1 MSRAFDRFKA
11 SAFLVILAGYLV
23 FNYPF
28 MQLRIPPTGFGI
40 PLGELVL
47 IVVLLSTDLPRV
59 LLRMNATVFLFPFLV
74 WWSWGLG
81 RFVFDTVEQGFWA
94 LRDSTQLIESLFL
107 VAGFTLAGQ
116 PGMGARLIR
125 WLHLIMVI
133 SCLYGLLFVIE
144 GDIKEISPTL
154 PGASDQAIPIFVLFA
169 TTGTILLWGATF
181 CMIQT
186 PRSQAGRIRYA
197 LAAGFL
203 VAYALLVLQARTTYI
218 QLLAVAGLI
227 LVCRPRAFRPLA
239 FAIPLL
245 FVSLIV
251 ITALDFRISG
261 RLTTEI
267 SLSFF
272 WDHFLSSF
280 GISNGEVGAAV
291 TSAASGVDM
300 RLVWWTRLYDKL
312 TADEVTLITGL
323 GYGIPLTDFRDP
335 LGTLVREPH
344 NSIISVTARL
354 GLIGIVA
361 WTWMQVELFR
371 AGFHAYRACLRT
383 GRREAA
389 NLILII
395 LAFAVLTLAGCLG
408 EDMMEKPY
416 NAIPYY
422 ALWGFLLRI
431 AYQLR
436 TEASPD
442 NFAYRAPQAVAA
454 SRPSTL

>member
-11 SAFLVILAGYLV
+11 SAFLVIVAGYLV

-59 LLRMNATVFLFPFLV
+59 LMRMNATVFLFPFLV

-107 VAGFTLAGQ
+107 VAGFTLAGR
-116 PGMGARLIR
+116 PGMMARLVR
-125 WLHLIMVI
+125 WLPPIMVI
-133 SCLYGLLFVIE
+133 CCLYGLLFVFQEAIE
-144 GDIKEISPTL
+144 AISPTL
-154 PGASDQAIPIFVLFA
+154 PGASDQAIPIFGLFA
-169 TTGTILLWGATF
+169 TTGTMLLWAASF

-186 PRSQAGRIRYA
+186 PQSQAGRIGYA

-203 VAYALLVLQARTTYI
+203 VAYAMIALQARTTYT
-218 QLLAVAGLI
+218 QLLAVAGLM
-227 LVCRPRAFRPLA
+227 LVCNPRALRPLA

-245 FVSLIV
+245 FVLLIV
-251 ITALDFRISG
+251 ITATGLQISG

-272 WDHFLSSF
+272 LDHFLSGF
-280 GISNGEVGAAV
+280 GISNGEAGV
-291 TSAASGVDM
+291 TSAASGVDL
-300 RLVWWTRLYDKL
+300 RLGWWTRLYDQL
-312 TADEVTLITGL
+312 TADEVTLLTGL

-335 LGTLVREPH
+335 LGTVVREPH

-354 GLIGIVA
+354 GLIGIFA

-389 NLILII
+389 NLIFII
-395 LAFAVLTLAGCLG
+395 LAFAVLTLASCLG
-408 EDMMEKPY
+408 EDTMEKPY

-442 NFAYRAPQAVAA
+442 HSAYSAPEMIGVSGA
-454 SRPSTL
+454 STS

>member
-59 LLRMNATVFLFPFLV
+59 LMRMNATVFLFPFLV

-116 PGMGARLIR
+116 LGTMARLVR
-125 WLHLIMVI
+125 WLQPPILVI
-133 SCLYGLLFVIE
+133 SCLYGLLYPFAD
-144 GDIKEISPTL
+144 DIRAISPTI
-154 PGASDQAIPIFVLFA
+154 PGASGQAISIMELFA
-169 TTGTILLWGATF
+169 STGTILLWGASV

-186 PRSQAGRIRYA
+186 PQSQAGRIRYA

-203 VAYALLVLQARTTYI
+203 VAYALLVLQARTTYT
-218 QLLAVAGLI
+218 QLLAVAGLV
-227 LVCRPRAFRPLA
+227 LVCNPRALRPLA

-245 FVSLIV
+245 FVLLIV
-251 ITALDFRISG
+251 ISATGLQISG

-267 SLSFF
+267 SPSFF
-272 WDHFLSSF
+272 LDHFLSGF
-280 GISNGEVGAAV
+280 GISNGEAGV
-291 TSAASGVDM
+291 TSAASGVDL
-300 RLVWWTRLYDKL
+300 RLGWWTRLYDQL
-312 TADEVTLITGL
+312 TADEVTLLTGL

-335 LGTLVREPH
+335 LGTVVREPH

-354 GLIGIVA
+354 GLIGIFA

-389 NLILII
+389 NLIFII
-395 LAFAVLTLAGCLG
+395 LAFAVLTLASCLG
-408 EDMMEKPY
+408 EDTMEKPY

-431 AYQLR
+431 AYRLR

-442 NFAYRAPQAVAA
+442 HSAYSAPEMVGV
-454 SRPSTL
+454 SRPSTS

>member
-47 IVVLLSTDLPRV
+47 VVVLLSTDLPRV

-81 RFVFDTVEQGFWA
+81 RCIFDTVEQGFWA

-107 VAGFTLAGQ
+107 VAGFTVAGQ
-116 PGMGARLIR
+116 PGMMKRLVR
-125 WLHLIMVI
+125 WLRPIMVI
-133 SCLYGLLFVIE
+133 SCLYGLLFVFLDDIE
-144 GDIKEISPTL
+144 AISPTL
-154 PGASDQAIPIFVLFA
+154 PGASDQAIPIFGLFA
-169 TTGTILLWGATF
+169 ITGTMLLLGASF
-181 CMIQT
+181 LMIQT
-186 PRSQAGRIRYA
+186 PESQARRIRYG

-203 VAYALLVLQARTTYI
+203 VAYALLALQARTTYT
-218 QLLAVAGLI
+218 QLLALAGLM
-227 LVCRPRAFRPLA
+227 LVCRPRALRPLA
-239 FAIPLL
+239 LAIPLL
-245 FVSLIV
+245 IVLLIV
-251 ITALDFRISG
+251 ITATGLQVSG
-261 RLTTEI
+261 RMTTQI

-272 WDHFLSSF
+272 WDHFLSGF
-280 GISNGEVGAAV
+280 GISNGEAGV
-291 TSAASGVDM
+291 TAAASGVDL
-300 RLVWWTRLYDKL
+300 RLSWWTRLYDKL

-335 LGTLVREPH
+335 LGVVVREPH

-361 WTWMQVELFR
+361 WIWMQVELFR
-371 AGFHAYRACLRT
+371 AGFHAYRACRRT

-408 EDMMEKPY
+408 EDIMEKPY

-436 TEASPD
+436 TEASLD
-442 NFAYRAPQAVAA
+442 HSAYSAPEMIGI
-454 SRPSTL
+454 SRPSTS

>member
-11 SAFLVILAGYLV
+11 SAFLVVFAGYLL

-59 LLRMNATVFLFPFLV
+59 LMRMNATVFLFPFLV

-107 VAGFTLAGQ
+107 VAGFALAGQ
-116 PGMGARLIR
+116 PGMMARLVR
-125 WLHLIMVI
+125 WLRPIMVI

-144 GDIKEISPTL
+144 DDIKAISPTL
-154 PGASDQAIPIFVLFA
+154 PGASDQARPIFEVFA
-169 TTGTILLWGATF
+169 TTGTILLWGASV
-181 CMIQT
+181 CVIQT
-186 PRSQAGRIRYA
+186 PQSQAGRIGYA

-203 VAYALLVLQARTTYI
+203 VAYALLALQARTTYT
-218 QLLAVAGLI
+218 QLLAVAGLV
-227 LVCRPRAFRPLA
+227 LVCNPRALRPLA

-245 FVSLIV
+245 FVLLIV
-251 ITALDFRISG
+251 ISATGLQISG

-267 SLSFF
+267 SPSFF
-272 WDHFLSSF
+272 LDHFLSGF
-280 GISNGEVGAAV
+280 GISNGEAGV
-291 TSAASGVDM
+291 TSAASGVDL
-300 RLVWWTRLYDKL
+300 RLGWWTRLYDQL
-312 TADEVTLITGL
+312 TADEVTLLTGL

-335 LGTLVREPH
+335 LGTVVREPH

-354 GLIGIVA
+354 GLIGIFA

-389 NLILII
+389 NLIFII
-395 LAFAVLTLAGCLG
+395 LAFAVLTLASCLG
-408 EDMMEKPY
+408 EDTMEKPY

-442 NFAYRAPQAVAA
+442 HSAYSAPEMIGV
-454 SRPSTL
+454 SRPSTS